1 MQIKKKRQ
9 IFVQLWSRSKH
20 PCFSLV
26 CTVVTR
32 LNTGSVQRRAQ
43 RDRTKRDQEQIS
55 RFLAASQ
62 AATAEWS
69 LTLSCELVMLWRQ
82 LLICC
87 HFVSFPTLCQTLDGK
102 FGEGESEAHGKFS
115 AKEGVR
121 PNQARP
127 QTNMQVR
134 VEFWIFYF
142 RLKIHFSMSQP
153 HGRAEGESETR
164 DRQNS
169 LLGNFQ
175 NEKRL
180 AQV

>member
-1 MQIKKKRQ
+1 M
-9 IFVQLWSRSKH
+9 F
-20 PCFSLV
+20 
-26 CTVVTR
+26 
-32 LNTGSVQRRAQ
+32 
-43 RDRTKRDQEQIS
+43 
-55 RFLAASQ
+55 
-62 AATAEWS
+62 
-69 LTLSCELVMLWRQ
+69 LSCLH
-82 LLICC
+82 CC
-87 HFVSFPTLCQTLDGK
+87 HPTKHRFSAKEGATRPDQARPRTNIQVFSSFTSSYCWVESDTQLRACCEGSSFVSFSTLCQTLDGK

-134 VEFWIFYF
+134 VEFWIFSCW
-142 RLKIHFSMSQP
+142 LKIHFSMSQP